1 MGLTGSFGAGKSTVA
16 GLFKKNGAHVIS
28 ADRLAH
34 EVFHKTNPVSR
45 KIRSLFPEIKGSLTR
60 AKVAQII
67 FQDPSRRLVLE
78 SVIHPYVFQRIEED
92 LAKKRKGISLMEI
105 PLLFETGFDRR
116 CDKTIVVKA
125 PREKVL
131 KRLRAK
137 GFGKSEIEKRRLAQ
151 MSDQEKNRRA
161 DYLID
166 NSNGLEKTKEQV
178 KTIWSELLNIQ
189 KGAN

>member
-16 GLFKKNGAHVIS
+16 GLFKKKGAHVIS

-34 EVFHKTNPVSR
+34 EVFNNTHPVSR

-60 AKVAQII
+60 AKVAQVI
-67 FQDPSRRLVLE
+67 FQDRARRWVLE
-78 SVIHPYVFQRIEED
+78 SVIHPYVFKRIEEE
-92 LAKKRKGISLMEI
+92 LEKKRNGVALIEV

-131 KRLRAK
+131 KRLRAL
-137 GFGKSEIEKRRLAQ
+137 GFEKSEIKKRWQAQ
-151 MSDQEKNRRA
+151 MSMQEKIRRS
-161 DYLID
+161 DYQID
-166 NSNGLEKTKEQV
+166 NSKDLEKTKEQV
-178 KTIWSELLNIQ
+178 QKIWSELLNIQ